1 MLDGMTA
8 IRPRRIVPG
17 RQPDRDAAYRRLAL
31 AIVGLDVPTLADQ
44 LRLARRAR
52 RPSRLPHAA

>member
-1 MLDGMTA
+1 MTA
-8 IRPRRIVPG
+8 TRPQRIVPG

-44 LRLARRAR
+44 LRIARRAR
-52 RPSRLPHAA
+52 RPSRLPRAA